1 MNAMNIV
8 EHIFFAVATFM
19 VLGGGVF
26 TVAARNPIRSA
37 MGLLTSLVGVAG
49 MYLLLSAEFLAAIQ
63 ILVYVGAVV
72 ILFLFVIMLLG
83 PSAMSERDTKTAISR
98 YLAAGVF
105 LASAGTALVLI
116 ARVASEGA
124 SPFTLFKPAPAGF
137 GHIEAIGHELFTGD
151 LTPFELSGALLLV
164 AVVGAV
170 AVARGKQVDPT
181 LHPATGPE
189 LPNQG
194 IPLAGAPGQLP
205 THASKESA
213 K

>member
-1 MNAMNIV
+1 VKAF
-8 EHIFFAVATFM
+8 ELGFFALTALLVM
-19 VLGGGVF
+19 LGGLL

-37 MGLLTSLVGVAG
+37 MGLLTSIVGVAG

-63 ILVYVGAVV
+63 ILVYAGAVV

-105 LASAGTALVLI
+105 LVSSGGALFLLARMAGAATEL
-116 ARVASEGA
+116 
-124 SPFTLFKPAPAGF
+124 KPAPAGF
-137 GHIEAIGHELFTGD
+137 GHIESIGHELFSTG
-151 LTPFELSGALLLV
+151 LVPFELSGALLLV
-164 AVVGAV
+164 AVIGAV

-181 LHPATGPE
+181 LHPATGP
-189 LPNQG
+189 LPANTG
-194 IPLAGAPGQLP
+194 VPLVGPPSPP

>member
-1 MNAMNIV
+1 MKTV
-8 EHIFFAVATFM
+8 EFIFFAVATFF

-37 MGLLTSLVGVAG
+37 MGLLTSIVGVAG

-63 ILVYVGAVV
+63 ILVYAGAVV

-105 LASAGTALVLI
+105 LVSSAGALFLL
-116 ARVASEGA
+116 ARMAREVT
-124 SPFTLFKPAPAGF
+124 PFAPAPAGF
-137 GHIEAIGHELFTGD
+137 GHIEALGRELFTGE

-164 AVVGAV
+164 AVIGAV

-181 LHPATGPE
+181 LHPAAGPLPANTGV
-189 LPNQG
+189 
-194 IPLAGAPGQLP
+194 PLVGPP
-205 THASKESA
+205 SPSTHASKESA
-213 K
+213 P

>member
-26 TVAARNPIRSA
+26 TIAARNPIRSA

-116 ARVASEGA
+116 ARVASEA
-124 SPFTLFKPAPAGF
+124 TTPFTPFKPAPAGF
-137 GHIEAIGHELFTGD
+137 GHIEAIGRELFTGD

-170 AVARGKQVDPT
+170 AVARGKQIDPT
-181 LHPATGPE
+181 LHPQAATPAAPNE
-189 LPNQG
+189 LP
-194 IPLAGAPGQLP
+194 
-205 THASKESA
+205 KESA

>member
-1 MNAMNIV
+1 MKTV
-8 EHIFFAVATFM
+8 EFIFFAVATFF

-26 TVAARNPIRSA
+26 TVATRNPIRSA
-37 MGLLTSLVGVAG
+37 MGLLTSIVGVAG

-63 ILVYVGAVV
+63 ILVYAGAVV

-105 LASAGTALVLI
+105 LASSGGALFLLARMAGAATML
-116 ARVASEGA
+116 
-124 SPFTLFKPAPAGF
+124 KPAPAGF
-137 GHIEAIGHELFTGD
+137 GHIESIGHELFSVG
-151 LTPFELSGALLLV
+151 LVPFELSGALLLV
-164 AVVGAV
+164 AVIGAV

-181 LHPATGPE
+181 LHPAAGPLPANTGV
-189 LPNQG
+189 
-194 IPLAGAPGQLP
+194 PLVGPPSPP